1 MQEYLHQYAY
11 FDVVGFGGLSG
22 ETYWYQKTKVWE
34 NERLLRFV
42 PQPTI
47 DARSRRRVMAP
58 EEEFN
63 HFNVTRICKELTDR
77 GVRVNLGAHGQREG
91 LAAHWELW
99 MLVQGGMTPLEAFR
113 AATLNGA
120 SYLGMD
126 GDIGSIEAGKLAD
139 LIVVEGNPLEDIR
152 DSERVKYTM
161 INGRLFDSR
170 TLEEIGN
177 HPRRRAKFYFERG
190 EQPASAASESVCG
203 CAAGTQGLPR

>member
-1 MQEYLHQYAY
+1 
-11 FDVVGFGGLSG
+11 
-22 ETYWYQKTKVWE
+22 
-34 NERLLRFV
+34 
-42 PQPTI
+42 
-47 DARSRRRVMAP
+47 
-58 EEEFN
+58 
-63 HFNVTRICKELTDR
+63 
-77 GVRVNLGAHGQREG
+77 
-91 LAAHWELW
+91 

-152 DSERVKYTM
+152 DSERLKYTM

-190 EQPASAASESVCG
+190 EQPARAASESVCG